1 MQPQSRR
8 GLGRTFRTCRGLNSA
23 GRLEARGDHCLA
35 VASRLNVVGGR
46 EVRSTA
52 AKQDLDHSGA
62 TRPVLAEGAALTN
75 RLGRTEMAQR
85 LVRRDAF
92 QNRAA
97 RSSTVY
103 RRVQFRI
110 AEKRPLVAYLNCLHV
125 LFTVKGSPL
134 LRLACYK

>member
-8 GLGRTFRTCRGLNSA
+8 GPGRTFRTCRALNSG
-23 GRLEARGDHCLA
+23 GRLEARGDRLA
-35 VASRLNVVGGR
+35 VASRLDAVGGR
-46 EVRSTA
+46 EIGRVR